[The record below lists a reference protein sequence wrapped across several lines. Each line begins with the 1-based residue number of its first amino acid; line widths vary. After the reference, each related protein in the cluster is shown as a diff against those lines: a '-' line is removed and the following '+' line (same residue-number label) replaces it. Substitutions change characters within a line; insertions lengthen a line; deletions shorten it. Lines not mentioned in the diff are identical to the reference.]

1 MKIKNGKI
9 KIKNYDFQYWILQG
23 IILTLLAITVY
34 SLTKLGLTAEKH
46 NPIFDSHYHR
56 ILLMFRS
63 FFKFDINLINY
74 VQKTTVSFLSTFG
87 LAFLPTM
94 IGLIMGFML
103 ALLSARNISNKWISY
118 IIRGVSAAVRAI
130 PTFLIVLLCISIYGM
145 TGTSAVIGMGFHSTV
160 FFVKVLGEDFEEVEE
175 GTIEAIKALGGKW
188 VDIINAAVVPASKNQ
203 IIAWSAFR
211 LEINFGVAVVMGPF
225 AAVKN
230 SLGSDLKQAVSAY
243 NFTEIFLTIS
253 IIFFTM
259 YILQKLAEKL
269 KMESKQN

>member
-9 KIKNYDFQYWILQG
+9 QIKNYDFKYWILQG
-23 IILTLLAITVY
+23 IVLSLLIITIY

-46 NPIFDSHYHR
+46 NPIFDSHYHK
-56 ILLMFRS
+56 MWTMVRS

-74 VQKTTVSFLSTFG
+74 LQKTTISFLSTFG
-87 LAFLPTM
+87 LAFLATM
-94 IGLIMGFML
+94 VGLINGFIL

-118 IIRGVSAAVRAI
+118 IIRGVSAAIRAV

-160 FFVKVLGEDFEEVEE
+160 FFVKVLGEAFEEVEE

-188 VDIINAAVVPASKNQ
+188 LDIIHAAIVPASKNQ

-230 SLGSDLKQAVSAY
+230 SLGSDLKQAVSTY

-259 YILQKLAEKL
+259 YALQKLGEKL
-269 KMESKQN
+269 KMGSKLN